1 MRTFEENL
9 SAWLEGSLQ
18 GKELADFE
26 ASLPEISSA
35 ELEQQDQ
42 SLKLGVLLKEHI
54 GPRPMSNED
63 FFNHQLRTQIESEER
78 AAAPREFAQPK
89 QSWWSIGRLAWSGAA
104 SLAIFAVCTFFVILQ
119 QKDHEGPSST
129 YLTQIINARVDPAVS
144 PDATISMF
152 ETKEEKVTVL
162 WVDGLQSLPSE
173 YATK

>member
-1 MRTFEENL
+1 MKTFEENL
-9 SAWLEGSLQ
+9 SAWLDGSLQ

-26 ASLPEISSA
+26 AALPEISVA
-35 ELEQQDQ
+35 ELEQQDR

-54 GPRPMSNED
+54 GARPMANED
-63 FFNHQLRTQIESEER
+63 FFNHRLRTQIESEEGPVPSR
-78 AAAPREFAQPK
+78 DFAQPK

-104 SLAIFAVCTFFVILQ
+104 SLAIFAVCTYFVVQ
-119 QKDHEGPSST
+119 QEDHTAPSST

-152 ETKEEKVTVL
+152 ETKDEKVTVL